1 VKKFFKL
8 LGNIGL
14 GLFILVVG
22 GFFVTC
28 LVVIRVVCHVLERIL
43 YYPHLVVGAIANGS
57 ASLLKFFVTG
67 YETEAAK
74 KRKEKRGVVVGGV
87 GPWAPEAKRPS

>member
-22 GFFVTC
+22 GFFIIF
-28 LVVIRVVCHVLERIL
+28 LVVIRVVFHVLERIL
-43 YYPHLVVGAIANGS
+43 YYPHLVVRAIANGS
-57 ASLLKFFVTG
+57 SSLLKLFVTG

-74 KRKEKRGVVVGGV
+74 KRKEKRGVIVGGV
-87 GPWAPEAKRPS
+87 GPWTKKGRQV